1 MELRLERTGQFLL
14 SEILRPLMTLNDQA
28 VCGVPLMSPLEELIV
43 KLAGR
48 PLAVH
53 VRPPVPP
60 EPVIGWE

>member
-14 SEILRPLMTLNDQA
+14 SEILRPLMMLNDPA

-48 PLAVH
+48 
-53 VRPPVPP
+53 RSRST
-60 EPVIGWE
+60 